1 MIVSVYLTSRVL
13 PRSDGWLEAWDIILK
28 QSGPVSRRE
37 VGSGPLHCL
46 AMHQGGDHLCL
57 GQ

>member
-1 MIVSVYLTSRVL
+1 MITSHHVF
-13 PRSDGWLEAWDIILK
+13 RSDGWLEAWDIILK

-46 AMHQGGDHLCL
+46 AMHQGG
-57 GQ
+57 